1 MPADCRLA
9 FVGDGPARSALARR
23 RDEHGLGER
32 VILAGA
38 RPHAELATWMQAAD
52 LLCLP
57 SHSEGVPNVVLE
69 AMSCG
74 LPVVATPVGGIPE
87 LLPALS
93 GILGPPPDVPAPPP
107 APPHPRSP

>member
-38 RPHAELATWMQAAD
+38 RPHAELPTWMQAAD

-74 LPVVATPVGGIPE
+74 LPVVATRVGGIPE
-87 LLPALS
+87 VLPDLA
-93 GILGPPPDVPAPPP
+93 GILV
-107 APPHPRSP
+107 RSEEHTSEIQYLMRIS